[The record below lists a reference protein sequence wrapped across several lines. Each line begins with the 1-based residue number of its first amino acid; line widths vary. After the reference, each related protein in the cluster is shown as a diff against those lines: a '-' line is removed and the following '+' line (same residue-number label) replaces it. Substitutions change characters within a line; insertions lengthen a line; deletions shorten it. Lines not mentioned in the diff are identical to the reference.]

1 MAEKH
6 ENPLRQFLEV
16 YGYRKKK
23 RIIIPEGIGFQ
34 AGWCLIVHDWSGSS
48 AEEESEF

>member
-1 MAEKH
+1 MTFKESNKPFMAEKH
-6 ENPLRQFLEV
+6 ENPLWQFLEV

-34 AGWCLIVHDWSGSS
+34 AG
-48 AEEESEF
+48 